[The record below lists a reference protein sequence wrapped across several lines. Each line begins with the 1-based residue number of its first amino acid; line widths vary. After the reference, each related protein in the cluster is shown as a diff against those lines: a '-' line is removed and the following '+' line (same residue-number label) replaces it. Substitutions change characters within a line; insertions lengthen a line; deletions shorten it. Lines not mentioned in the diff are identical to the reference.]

1 MGRAGRR
8 LPALAALFYGA
19 LAALVLLG
27 VRDVMFLYEENRCS
41 MTYMYEYP
49 EYLKIKLPKKTARRY
64 PAYELYLYGEGNYA
78 EENKNLLLTGIPVLF
93 LPGNAGSYKQVRSLG
108 SIALR
113 KAEDVDFKYHFN
125 FFSVNFNEELVALYG
140 GSLQRQTKFVHECIK
155 VILKLYKDQ
164 EFAPSSVAIVGH
176 SMGGLVARALLTL
189 KNFKPELINLLITQA
204 TPHVAPV
211 MPLDKYLTAVNNHW
225 ILKAQDLRNLT
236 TLSVAGGFRDY
247 QVRSG
252 LAFLPRLSQHDS
264 ALSVVSSA
272 VPRAW
277 ASTDHLSIVW
287 CKELIL
293 ATIRAFFDLIDENTR
308 QITEDPKKRM
318 SVLNHHFVRH
328 PAKMYEE
335 NPEAFTHLTATEN
348 HTVMFT
354 VKIVVMLKL
363 LDYPS
368 LSHIVIQVPPA
379 VGNKYTLGCE
389 FFKEDSRTVQLPV
402 THIFSFGFSSS
413 KILLNS
419 TGLLYNVQLQ
429 HFSQIYQAFKIYI
442 DSHCQ
447 SLKERKPSV
456 YRLHIPWS
464 YEDSI
469 TVAKVPSL
477 AEISAKLHIAQPHS
491 DSSLPELNIYSSP
504 DCQYEVI
511 LKTSLLQVLGQIVR
525 FHAGAFPVYIV
536 SNILLTYGGQLSTLR
551 STGQCSDFSLQL
563 VRTAKP
569 YKVEPLIS
577 IVVFLQGFN
586 WFREIWE
593 SLSLPEVDAAVLS
606 SQDAWFPLVSLIL
619 FLFGT
624 GIAYWSGVFFSTSLR
639 LFSSLW
645 LSLIRPPELQ
655 KDKLITPSR
664 LCGMISLAL
673 VSWTTCGAFAVL
685 IIYLQYLFKDSG
697 HSKETS
703 QNSSTHTV
711 KAQSSVDSIPEATQS
726 PSNSETSAEAANSL
740 KMHTTVLNLFTWIVL
755 LNLPSLIYW
764 LKNLRYN
771 VRLDPDPCRTT
782 AIILVCILE
791 ILMNSSTSEV
801 KSSKLLKIA
810 AKVPL
815 PLSVAMLAFG
825 RMHLYRVPHFV
836 TFSLLLHVLCCFI
849 IWTMWEETSTHTLLA
864 ACALILWECV
874 VSELSL
880 SLKKC
885 ERDNICYLWHSICP
899 WPVVPSRSAQSSGTG
914 TDLAEVQQL
923 CPADSSCLLKYQPRL
938 FPPPTSIIPGHAHKQ
953 LPASCSQSYSHSKVR
968 KHFLSL
974 SSCFSLGATV
984 LLLSMEHTIFVSSL
998 LLELIPCVLQFGF
1011 CLFFTYVCMT
1021 SSILY
1026 SKCPAKE
1033 TLLYIFV
1040 WYSNVLA
1047 LVQMVVNPKK
1057 CQCCC
1062 VLPITR
1068 RPTKKGQAK
1077 AKFPGSLFI
1086 SSMWKGLLLGL
1097 CVVLAVRG
1105 LAKGAPFQPEDKW
1118 KPLDNPRNRDLF
1130 FRTLQAYFSGR
1141 GLDLRKF
1148 PATFTVNNEGSRL
1161 YSDPIASAFADY
1173 EEKKKSFQDYF
1184 KG

>member
-27 VRDVMFLYEENRCS
+27 VRDVLFLYEENRCS

-155 VILKLYKDQ
+155 VILKLYRDR
-164 EFAPSSVAIVGH
+164 EFAPTSVAIVGH

-211 MPLDKYLTAVNNHW
+211 MPLDKYLTDFYTAVNNHW

-328 PAKMYEE
+328 PAKIFEE
-335 NPEAFTHLTATEN
+335 NPEAFTELTGAF
-348 HTVMFT
+348 MWIT
-354 VKIVVMLKL
+354 VKTSKWTYSVYNVSNIFFLIVFLWFFFLLMSNFFFFKDSDGKYFTFPLASHRKSYSHVYCENSMLDTSSWIYGCLNSNSSMCLGATDLSWRAELLPTTKVVILKL
-363 LDYPS
+363 QDYPS
-368 LSHIVIQVPPA
+368 LSHIVIQVPPT
-379 VGNKYTLGCE
+379 VGNKYTLDCE

-402 THIFSFGFSSS
+402 THLFSFGLSSS

-429 HFSQIYQAFKIYI
+429 HFNQIYQAFKIYI
-442 DSHCQ
+442 GSHCQ

-464 YEDSI
+464 HEDSI
-469 TVAKVPSL
+469 IVAKVPSFT
-477 AEISAKLHIAQPHS
+477 EISAKLHIAQPQN
-491 DSSLPELNIYSSP
+491 DSRVPELNIYSSS

-511 LKTSLLQVLGQIVR
+511 LKTSLLQVLGQIIR
-525 FHAGAFPVYIV
+525 FHAGALPVYIV
-536 SNILLTYGGQLSTLR
+536 SNILLTYGGQLSTLI
-551 STGQCSDFSLQL
+551 STGQCSDFSLEL

-606 SQDAWFPLVSLIL
+606 SQDAWFPLVSLML

-645 LSLIRPPELQ
+645 LTLIRPTVLQ
-655 KDKLITPSR
+655 KDKLITPRR
-664 LCGMISLAL
+664 LCGVLSLAL
-673 VSWTTCGAFAVL
+673 VSWTTCGAFAVF
-685 IIYLQYLFKDSG
+685 IIYLQYLFKVIKLHVNVRAEQNMLNGGSD
-697 HSKETS
+697 HSKEIS
-703 QNSSTHTV
+703 QDSSIHTV
-711 KAQSSVDSIPEATQS
+711 KNQSSMDSISEATQS
-726 PSNSETSAEAANSL
+726 LSNSTIAEAVNSL
-740 KMHTTVLNLFTWIVL
+740 KIHVTILNLFTWVVL

-771 VRLDPDPCRTT
+771 VRLDPDPCRST
-782 AIILVCILE
+782 AIIIVCILE

-825 RMHLYRVPHFV
+825 RMHLYK
-836 TFSLLLHVLCCFI
+836 T
-849 IWTMWEETSTHTLLA
+849 
-864 ACALILWECV
+864 
-874 VSELSL
+874 
-880 SLKKC
+880 
-885 ERDNICYLWHSICP
+885 
-899 WPVVPSRSAQSSGTG
+899 
-914 TDLAEVQQL
+914 
-923 CPADSSCLLKYQPRL
+923 
-938 FPPPTSIIPGHAHKQ
+938 
-953 LPASCSQSYSHSKVR
+953 
-968 KHFLSL
+968 
-974 SSCFSLGATV
+974 
-984 LLLSMEHTIFVSSL
+984 
-998 LLELIPCVLQFGF
+998 
-1011 CLFFTYVCMT
+1011 
-1021 SSILY
+1021 
-1026 SKCPAKE
+1026 
-1033 TLLYIFV
+1033 
-1040 WYSNVLA
+1040 
-1047 LVQMVVNPKK
+1047 
-1057 CQCCC
+1057 
-1062 VLPITR
+1062 
-1068 RPTKKGQAK
+1068 
-1077 AKFPGSLFI
+1077 
-1086 SSMWKGLLLGL
+1086 
-1097 CVVLAVRG
+1097 
-1105 LAKGAPFQPEDKW
+1105 
-1118 KPLDNPRNRDLF
+1118 
-1130 FRTLQAYFSGR
+1130 
-1141 GLDLRKF
+1141 
-1148 PATFTVNNEGSRL
+1148 
-1161 YSDPIASAFADY
+1161 
-1173 EEKKKSFQDYF
+1173 
-1184 KG
+1184 

>member
-1 MGRAGRR
+1 
-8 LPALAALFYGA
+8 
-19 LAALVLLG
+19 G
-27 VRDVMFLYEENRCS
+27 VRDVLFLYEENRCS

-155 VILKLYKDQ
+155 VILKLYRDE
-164 EFAPSSVAIVGH
+164 EFAPTSVAIVGH

-189 KNFKPELINLLITQA
+189 KNFKPDLINLLITQA

-211 MPLDKYLTAVNNHW
+211 MPLDRYLTDFYTAVNSHW

-328 PAKMYEE
+328 PAKIFEE
-335 NPEAFTHLTATEN
+335 NPEVLTELTGIF
-348 HTVMFT
+348 MWIT
-354 VKIVVMLKL
+354 VKASKWTYSVYNDSDGKYFTFPLASHRKSYSHVYCENSMLDTNSWIYGCMNSNLSVCLEATDLSWRAELLPTTKVVMLKL
-363 LDYPS
+363 EDYPS

-402 THIFSFGFSSS
+402 THLFSFGLSSS

-442 DSHCQ
+442 ESHCQ
-447 SLKERKPSV
+447 SLKERKPNV

-464 YEDSI
+464 HEDSI
-469 TVAKVPSL
+469 IVAKVPSL
-477 AEISAKLHIAQPHS
+477 TEISAKLHIAQPPN
-491 DSSLPELNIYSSP
+491 DSRVPELNIYSSS
-504 DCQYEVI
+504 DCQYDVKIKSYI
-511 LKTSLLQVLGQIVR
+511 LVFQIIR

-536 SNILLTYGGQLSTLR
+536 SNILLTYGGQLNALR
-551 STGQCSDFSLQL
+551 STGQCSDFSLEL

-586 WFREIWE
+586 WFREMWE

-606 SQDAWFPLVSLIL
+606 RQDAWFPLVSLIL

-624 GIAYWSGVFFSTSLR
+624 GITYWSGVFFSASLR
-639 LFSSLW
+639 FFSSLW
-645 LSLIRPPELQ
+645 LTLIRPTVLQ
-655 KDKLITPSR
+655 KDRLITPR
-664 LCGMISLAL
+664 GLCGVLALAL
-673 VSWTTCGAFAVL
+673 VSWTTCGAFAVFL
-685 IIYLQYLFKDSG
+685 IYLQYLFKPVRVFVTSALYFQDSD

-703 QNSSTHTV
+703 QNSSIHTI
-711 KAQSSVDSIPEATQS
+711 KPQSSMDSVPEAIQPLSKST
-726 PSNSETSAEAANSL
+726 TIAEAVNSL
-740 KMHTTVLNLFTWIVL
+740 KMHVTILNLFTWIVL
-755 LNLPSLIYW
+755 LNLPSFIYW

-771 VRLDPDPCRTT
+771 VRLDPDPCRFT
-782 AIILVCILE
+782 AVIIICILE

-815 PLSVAMLAFG
+815 PLSVAVLAFG
-825 RMHLYRVPHFV
+825 RLHLYRVPHFV
-836 TFSLLLHVLCCFI
+836 TFSLLLHVLCC
-849 IWTMWEETSTHTLLA
+849 
-864 ACALILWECV
+864 V
-874 VSELSL
+874 V
-880 SLKKC
+880 
-885 ERDNICYLWHSICP
+885 
-899 WPVVPSRSAQSSGTG
+899 
-914 TDLAEVQQL
+914 
-923 CPADSSCLLKYQPRL
+923 
-938 FPPPTSIIPGHAHKQ
+938 
-953 LPASCSQSYSHSKVR
+953 
-968 KHFLSL
+968 
-974 SSCFSLGATV
+974 
-984 LLLSMEHTIFVSSL
+984 
-998 LLELIPCVLQFGF
+998 
-1011 CLFFTYVCMT
+1011 
-1021 SSILY
+1021 
-1026 SKCPAKE
+1026 
-1033 TLLYIFV
+1033 
-1040 WYSNVLA
+1040 
-1047 LVQMVVNPKK
+1047 
-1057 CQCCC
+1057 
-1062 VLPITR
+1062 
-1068 RPTKKGQAK
+1068 
-1077 AKFPGSLFI
+1077 
-1086 SSMWKGLLLGL
+1086 
-1097 CVVLAVRG
+1097 
-1105 LAKGAPFQPEDKW
+1105 
-1118 KPLDNPRNRDLF
+1118 
-1130 FRTLQAYFSGR
+1130 
-1141 GLDLRKF
+1141 
-1148 PATFTVNNEGSRL
+1148 
-1161 YSDPIASAFADY
+1161 
-1173 EEKKKSFQDYF
+1173 
-1184 KG
+1184 

>member
-1 MGRAGRR
+1 MGRVGRR
-8 LPALAALFYGA
+8 LPAVAALFYGA

-27 VRDVMFLYEENRCS
+27 VRDVLFLYEENRCS

-93 LPGNAGSYKQVRSLG
+93 LPGNAGSYRQVRSLG

-155 VILKLYKDQ
+155 VILKLYRDR
-164 EFAPSSVAIVGH
+164 EFAPTSVAIVGH

-189 KNFKPELINLLITQA
+189 KNFKPDLINLLITQA
-204 TPHVAPV
+204 TPHIAPV
-211 MPLDKYLTAVNNHW
+211 MPLDKYLTDFYTAVNNHW

-277 ASTDHLSIVW
+277 VSTDHLSIVW

-328 PAKMYEE
+328 PAKIFEE
-335 NPEAFTHLTATEN
+335 NPEAFKELTGAL
-348 HTVMFT
+348 MWIT
-354 VKIVVMLKL
+354 VKASKWTYSVYNDSDGKYFTFPLASHRKSYSHVYCANSMLDTSSWIYGCMNSNSSMCLEATDLSWRAEL
-363 LDYPS
+363 LPTT
-368 LSHIVIQVPPA
+368 
-379 VGNKYTLGCE
+379 KYTLDCE

-402 THIFSFGFSSS
+402 THLFSFGLSSS

-429 HFSQIYQAFKIYI
+429 HFNQIYQAFKIYI
-442 DSHCQ
+442 ESHCQ

-464 YEDSI
+464 HEDSI
-469 TVAKVPSL
+469 IVAKVPSST
-477 AEISAKLHIAQPHS
+477 EISAKLHIAQPQN
-491 DSSLPELNIYSSP
+491 DSRVPELNIYSSS

-511 LKTSLLQVLGQIVR
+511 LKTSLLQVLGQIIR
-525 FHAGAFPVYIV
+525 FHAGALPVYIV
-536 SNILLTYGGQLSTLR
+536 SNILLTYGGQLSTLI
-551 STGQCSDFSLQL
+551 STGQCSDFSLEL

-645 LSLIRPPELQ
+645 LTLFRPTVLQ
-655 KDKLITPSR
+655 KDRLITPRR
-664 LCGMISLAL
+664 LWGVLSLAL
-673 VSWTTCGAFAVL
+673 VSWTTCGAFAVV
-685 IIYLQYLFKDSG
+685 IIYLQYLFKVIKLHVNVRAEQNMLNGDSD
-697 HSKETS
+697 HLKETS
-703 QNSSTHTV
+703 QNSSIHTI
-711 KAQSSVDSIPEATQS
+711 KNQSSTDSISEATQS
-726 PSNSETSAEAANSL
+726 LSNNTIAEAVNSL
-740 KMHTTVLNLFTWIVL
+740 KMHVTVLNLFTWIVL

-771 VRLDPDPCRTT
+771 VKLDPDPCRST
-782 AIILVCILE
+782 AIIIVCILE

-825 RMHLYRVPHFV
+825 QMHLYKVPHFV
-836 TFSLLLHVLCCFI
+836 MFSLLLHVLCCI
-849 IWTMWEETSTHTLLA
+849 
-864 ACALILWECV
+864 V
-874 VSELSL
+874 
-880 SLKKC
+880 
-885 ERDNICYLWHSICP
+885 
-899 WPVVPSRSAQSSGTG
+899 
-914 TDLAEVQQL
+914 
-923 CPADSSCLLKYQPRL
+923 
-938 FPPPTSIIPGHAHKQ
+938 
-953 LPASCSQSYSHSKVR
+953 
-968 KHFLSL
+968 
-974 SSCFSLGATV
+974 
-984 LLLSMEHTIFVSSL
+984 
-998 LLELIPCVLQFGF
+998 
-1011 CLFFTYVCMT
+1011 
-1021 SSILY
+1021 
-1026 SKCPAKE
+1026 
-1033 TLLYIFV
+1033 
-1040 WYSNVLA
+1040 
-1047 LVQMVVNPKK
+1047 
-1057 CQCCC
+1057 
-1062 VLPITR
+1062 
-1068 RPTKKGQAK
+1068 
-1077 AKFPGSLFI
+1077 
-1086 SSMWKGLLLGL
+1086 
-1097 CVVLAVRG
+1097 
-1105 LAKGAPFQPEDKW
+1105 
-1118 KPLDNPRNRDLF
+1118 
-1130 FRTLQAYFSGR
+1130 
-1141 GLDLRKF
+1141 
-1148 PATFTVNNEGSRL
+1148 
-1161 YSDPIASAFADY
+1161 
-1173 EEKKKSFQDYF
+1173 
-1184 KG
+1184 

>member
-1 MGRAGRR
+1 
-8 LPALAALFYGA
+8 
-19 LAALVLLG
+19 
-27 VRDVMFLYEENRCS
+27 
-41 MTYMYEYP
+41 
-49 EYLKIKLPKKTARRY
+49 KIKLPKKTARRY

-155 VILKLYKDQ
+155 VILKLYRGR
-164 EFAPSSVAIVGH
+164 EFAPTSVAIVGH

-211 MPLDKYLTAVNNHW
+211 MPLDKYLTDFYTAVNKHW
-225 ILKAQDLRNLT
+225 ILNAQDLRNLT

-328 PAKMYEE
+328 PAKIFQE
-335 NPEAFTHLTATEN
+335 NPDAFTELTGAF
-348 HTVMFT
+348 MWIT
-354 VKIVVMLKL
+354 VKASKWTYTVYNDSDGKYFIFPLASHRKSYSHVYCENSMLDTSSWIYGCMNTNSLMCLEATDLSWRAELLPTTKVVILKL
-363 LDYPS
+363 QDYPS
-368 LSHIVIQVPPA
+368 LSHIVIQVPPTA
-379 VGNKYTLGCE
+379 GRKYTVDCE
-389 FFKEDSRTVQLPV
+389 FFKEDSRRVQLPV
-402 THIFSFGFSSS
+402 THLFSFGLSTS

-429 HFSQIYQAFKIYI
+429 DFNQIYQAFRIYI
-442 DSHCQ
+442 ESHCQ

-464 YEDSI
+464 HEDSI
-469 TVAKVPSL
+469 TVAKVPSFT
-477 AEISAKLHIAQPHS
+477 EISAKLHIGQPQN
-491 DSSLPELNIYSSP
+491 DSRVPELNIYSSS

-511 LKTSLLQVLGQIVR
+511 LQTSLLQVLGQLIR
-525 FHAGAFPVYIV
+525 FHAGALPVYVV
-536 SNILLTYGGQLSTLR
+536 SNILLTYGGQLSTVI
-551 STGQCSDFSLQL
+551 STGQCSDFSLEL

-645 LSLIRPPELQ
+645 LTLIRPTVLQ
-655 KDKLITPSR
+655 KDNKLITPRR
-664 LCGMISLAL
+664 LCGVLSLAL
-673 VSWTTCGAFAVL
+673 VSWTTCGAFAVC
-685 IIYLQYLFKDSG
+685 IIYLQYLFKVIKLHVNVRAEQNTLVRVN

-703 QNSSTHTV
+703 RNSSTHTV
-711 KAQSSVDSIPEATQS
+711 KKQSSMDSTSEATQS
-726 PSNSETSAEAANSL
+726 LSNSTIAEDVNSL
-740 KMHTTVLNLFTWIVL
+740 KMHVTILNLFTWIVL

-764 LKNLRYN
+764 LKNLRYS
-771 VRLDPDPCRTT
+771 VSLDPDPCRST

-791 ILMNSSTSEV
+791 ILMNSSIFEV

-815 PLSVAMLAFG
+815 PLSVVMLAFG

-836 TFSLLLHVLCCFI
+836 TFSLLLHVLCCI
-849 IWTMWEETSTHTLLA
+849 
-864 ACALILWECV
+864 V
-874 VSELSL
+874 
-880 SLKKC
+880 
-885 ERDNICYLWHSICP
+885 
-899 WPVVPSRSAQSSGTG
+899 
-914 TDLAEVQQL
+914 
-923 CPADSSCLLKYQPRL
+923 
-938 FPPPTSIIPGHAHKQ
+938 
-953 LPASCSQSYSHSKVR
+953 
-968 KHFLSL
+968 
-974 SSCFSLGATV
+974 
-984 LLLSMEHTIFVSSL
+984 
-998 LLELIPCVLQFGF
+998 
-1011 CLFFTYVCMT
+1011 
-1021 SSILY
+1021 
-1026 SKCPAKE
+1026 
-1033 TLLYIFV
+1033 
-1040 WYSNVLA
+1040 
-1047 LVQMVVNPKK
+1047 
-1057 CQCCC
+1057 
-1062 VLPITR
+1062 
-1068 RPTKKGQAK
+1068 
-1077 AKFPGSLFI
+1077 
-1086 SSMWKGLLLGL
+1086 
-1097 CVVLAVRG
+1097 
-1105 LAKGAPFQPEDKW
+1105 
-1118 KPLDNPRNRDLF
+1118 
-1130 FRTLQAYFSGR
+1130 
-1141 GLDLRKF
+1141 
-1148 PATFTVNNEGSRL
+1148 
-1161 YSDPIASAFADY
+1161 
-1173 EEKKKSFQDYF
+1173 
-1184 KG
+1184 

>member
-1 MGRAGRR
+1 
-8 LPALAALFYGA
+8 
-19 LAALVLLG
+19 
-27 VRDVMFLYEENRCS
+27 MFLYEENRCS

-155 VILKLYKDQ
+155 VILKLYKDR

-211 MPLDKYLTAVNNHW
+211 MPLDKYLTDFYTAVNNHW

-335 NPEAFTHLTATEN
+335 NPEAFTHLTEN
-348 HTVMFT
+348 YTVMFT
-354 VKIVVMLKL
+354 VKIDTSSWIYGCMNTNSSMCLEAADLSWRAELLPTTKVVMLKL

-389 FFKEDSRTVQLPV
+389 FFTEDSRTVQLPV

-429 HFSQIYQAFKIYI
+429 HFNQIYQAFKIYI

-511 LKTSLLQVLGQIVR
+511 LKTSLLQVLGQVVR

-645 LSLIRPPELQ
+645 LTLIRPPELQ

-685 IIYLQYLFKDSG
+685 IVYLQYLFKVVKLHVTVRAEQNTHNRDSG
-697 HSKETS
+697 RSKETS

-726 PSNSETSAEAANSL
+726 PSNSKTSAEAANSL

-810 AKVPL
+810 AKVSL

-836 TFSLLLHVLCCFI
+836 TFSLLLHMLCCF
-849 IWTMWEETSTHTLLA
+849 
-864 ACALILWECV
+864 V
-874 VSELSL
+874 
-880 SLKKC
+880 
-885 ERDNICYLWHSICP
+885 
-899 WPVVPSRSAQSSGTG
+899 
-914 TDLAEVQQL
+914 
-923 CPADSSCLLKYQPRL
+923 
-938 FPPPTSIIPGHAHKQ
+938 
-953 LPASCSQSYSHSKVR
+953 
-968 KHFLSL
+968 
-974 SSCFSLGATV
+974 
-984 LLLSMEHTIFVSSL
+984 
-998 LLELIPCVLQFGF
+998 
-1011 CLFFTYVCMT
+1011 
-1021 SSILY
+1021 
-1026 SKCPAKE
+1026 
-1033 TLLYIFV
+1033 
-1040 WYSNVLA
+1040 
-1047 LVQMVVNPKK
+1047 
-1057 CQCCC
+1057 
-1062 VLPITR
+1062 
-1068 RPTKKGQAK
+1068 
-1077 AKFPGSLFI
+1077 
-1086 SSMWKGLLLGL
+1086 
-1097 CVVLAVRG
+1097 
-1105 LAKGAPFQPEDKW
+1105 
-1118 KPLDNPRNRDLF
+1118 
-1130 FRTLQAYFSGR
+1130 
-1141 GLDLRKF
+1141 
-1148 PATFTVNNEGSRL
+1148 
-1161 YSDPIASAFADY
+1161 
-1173 EEKKKSFQDYF
+1173 
-1184 KG
+1184 

>member
-1 MGRAGRR
+1 MAAVPPSASPCQYGGRPPAAAGGGQVVPPAPPRPRAVAPPAPPCLCAPRGSGGRAAPRCAALRTWARR
-8 LPALAALFYGA
+8 GAMVAALFYGA

-27 VRDVMFLYEENRCS
+27 VRDVLFLYEENRCS

-49 EYLKIKLPKKTARRY
+49 EYLKIKLPKKIARRY

-155 VILKLYKDQ
+155 VILKLYRGR
-164 EFAPSSVAIVGH
+164 EFAPTSVAIVGH
-176 SMGGLVARALLTL
+176 SMGGLIARALLTL

-211 MPLDKYLTAVNNHW
+211 MPLDKYLTDFYTAVNNHW

-252 LAFLPRLSQHDS
+252 LAFLPRSSQHDS

-328 PAKMYEE
+328 PAKIFEE
-335 NPEAFTHLTATEN
+335 NPEAFTELTGAF
-348 HTVMFT
+348 MWIT
-354 VKIVVMLKL
+354 VKASKWTYSVYNDSDGKYFTFPLASHRKSYSHVYCENSMLDTSSWIFGCMNNNSSMCLEATDLSWRAELLPTTKVVILKL
-363 LDYPS
+363 QDYPS
-368 LSHIVIQVPPA
+368 LSHIVIQVPPT

-389 FFKEDSRTVQLPV
+389 FFKEGSRTVQLPV
-402 THIFSFGFSSS
+402 THLFSFGLSSS

-429 HFSQIYQAFKIYI
+429 HFNQIYQAFKIYI
-442 DSHCQ
+442 ESHCQ
-447 SLKERKPSV
+447 SFEERKPSV

-464 YEDSI
+464 HEDSV
-469 TVAKVPSL
+469 TVAKVPSST
-477 AEISAKLHIAQPHS
+477 EISAKLHIAQPKN
-491 DSSLPELNIYSSP
+491 DSRVPELNIYSSS
-504 DCQYEVI
+504 DCQYEI
-511 LKTSLLQVLGQIVR
+511 IR
-525 FHAGAFPVYIV
+525 FHGGALPVYIV
-536 SNILLTYGGQLSTLR
+536 SNILLTYGGQLSTLI
-551 STGQCSDFSLQL
+551 STGQCSDFSLEL

-593 SLSLPEVDAAVLS
+593 SLSLPEVEAAVLS

-645 LSLIRPPELQ
+645 LTLMRPTVLQ
-655 KDKLITPSR
+655 KDKLITPRR
-664 LCGMISLAL
+664 LCGVLSLAVL
-673 VSWTTCGAFAVL
+673 SWTTCGAVAVF
-685 IIYLQYLFKDSG
+685 IIYLQYLFKVIKLHVNVRAEQNMLTGDSD

-703 QNSSTHTV
+703 QNSRIHTV
-711 KAQSSVDSIPEATQS
+711 KNQSLMDSISEATQS
-726 PSNSETSAEAANSL
+726 LPNSTTAEAINSL
-740 KMHTTVLNLFTWIVL
+740 KIHVTILNLLTWIVL

-771 VRLDPDPCRTT
+771 VRLDPDPCRST
-782 AIILVCILE
+782 AIIIICILE
-791 ILMNSSTSEV
+791 ILMNSSALEL

-825 RMHLYRVPHFV
+825 RMHLYKVPHFV
-836 TFSLLLHVLCCFI
+836 TFSLLLHVLCCI
-849 IWTMWEETSTHTLLA
+849 
-864 ACALILWECV
+864 V
-874 VSELSL
+874 
-880 SLKKC
+880 
-885 ERDNICYLWHSICP
+885 
-899 WPVVPSRSAQSSGTG
+899 
-914 TDLAEVQQL
+914 
-923 CPADSSCLLKYQPRL
+923 
-938 FPPPTSIIPGHAHKQ
+938 
-953 LPASCSQSYSHSKVR
+953 
-968 KHFLSL
+968 
-974 SSCFSLGATV
+974 
-984 LLLSMEHTIFVSSL
+984 
-998 LLELIPCVLQFGF
+998 
-1011 CLFFTYVCMT
+1011 
-1021 SSILY
+1021 
-1026 SKCPAKE
+1026 
-1033 TLLYIFV
+1033 
-1040 WYSNVLA
+1040 
-1047 LVQMVVNPKK
+1047 
-1057 CQCCC
+1057 
-1062 VLPITR
+1062 
-1068 RPTKKGQAK
+1068 
-1077 AKFPGSLFI
+1077 
-1086 SSMWKGLLLGL
+1086 
-1097 CVVLAVRG
+1097 
-1105 LAKGAPFQPEDKW
+1105 
-1118 KPLDNPRNRDLF
+1118 
-1130 FRTLQAYFSGR
+1130 
-1141 GLDLRKF
+1141 
-1148 PATFTVNNEGSRL
+1148 
-1161 YSDPIASAFADY
+1161 
-1173 EEKKKSFQDYF
+1173 
-1184 KG
+1184 

>member
-1 MGRAGRR
+1 SRAI
-8 LPALAALFYGA
+8 LVHQYLASLT
-19 LAALVLLG
+19 
-27 VRDVMFLYEENRCS
+27 CPS
-41 MTYMYEYP
+41 
-49 EYLKIKLPKKTARRY
+49 KIKLPKKTARRY

-155 VILKLYKDQ
+155 VILKLYRDR

-189 KNFKPELINLLITQA
+189 KNFKPELVNLLITQA

-211 MPLDKYLTAVNNHW
+211 MPLDRYLTDFYTAVNNHW

-277 ASTDHLSIVW
+277 ASTDHLSI
-287 CKELIL
+287 
-293 ATIRAFFDLIDENTR
+293 
-308 QITEDPKKRM
+308 ITEDPKKRM

-328 PAKMYEE
+328 PAKMFEE
-335 NPEAFTHLTATEN
+335 NPEVFTDLTGAF
-348 HTVMFT
+348 MWIT
-354 VKIVVMLKL
+354 VKGSKWTYSVYNDSDGKYFAFPLASHRKSYSHVYCENSMAMFSNDFSSFFLFLFSSLFKVVMLKL

-379 VGNKYTLGCE
+379 AGNKYTLGCE

-402 THIFSFGFSSS
+402 THLFSFGLSSS

-419 TGLLYNVQLQ
+419 TGLFYNVQLQ
-429 HFSQIYQAFKIYI
+429 HFNQIYQAFKIYI
-442 DSHCQ
+442 ESHCQ

-477 AEISAKLHIAQPHS
+477 TEISAKLHIAQPHD

-504 DCQYEVI
+504 DCQYEVSKTVLFYSYYPFI
-511 LKTSLLQVLGQIVR
+511 LVFQIVR

-551 STGQCSDFSLQL
+551 STGQCSDFSLEL

-577 IVVFLQGFN
+577 IVVFN

-624 GIAYWSGVFFSTSLR
+624 GIAYWSEVFFSTSLR

-645 LSLIRPPELQ
+645 LTLIRPTELQ
-655 KDKLITPSR
+655 KDKLITPRR

-685 IIYLQYLFKDSG
+685 IIYLQYLFK
-697 HSKETS
+697 
-703 QNSSTHTV
+703 V
-711 KAQSSVDSIPEATQS
+711 LKAQSSVDSIPEATQS
-726 PSNSETSAEAANSL
+726 LSNSKILAEAVNSL
-740 KMHTTVLNLFTWIVL
+740 KMHITILNLFTWIVL
-755 LNLPSLIYW
+755 LNLPSFIYL

-771 VRLDPDPCRTT
+771 VRLDPDPCRST

-810 AKVPL
+810 AKVQL

-836 TFSLLLHVLCCFI
+836 TFSLLLHVLCCF
-849 IWTMWEETSTHTLLA
+849 
-864 ACALILWECV
+864 V
-874 VSELSL
+874 
-880 SLKKC
+880 
-885 ERDNICYLWHSICP
+885 
-899 WPVVPSRSAQSSGTG
+899 
-914 TDLAEVQQL
+914 
-923 CPADSSCLLKYQPRL
+923 
-938 FPPPTSIIPGHAHKQ
+938 
-953 LPASCSQSYSHSKVR
+953 
-968 KHFLSL
+968 
-974 SSCFSLGATV
+974 
-984 LLLSMEHTIFVSSL
+984 
-998 LLELIPCVLQFGF
+998 
-1011 CLFFTYVCMT
+1011 
-1021 SSILY
+1021 
-1026 SKCPAKE
+1026 
-1033 TLLYIFV
+1033 
-1040 WYSNVLA
+1040 
-1047 LVQMVVNPKK
+1047 
-1057 CQCCC
+1057 
-1062 VLPITR
+1062 
-1068 RPTKKGQAK
+1068 
-1077 AKFPGSLFI
+1077 
-1086 SSMWKGLLLGL
+1086 
-1097 CVVLAVRG
+1097 
-1105 LAKGAPFQPEDKW
+1105 
-1118 KPLDNPRNRDLF
+1118 
-1130 FRTLQAYFSGR
+1130 
-1141 GLDLRKF
+1141 
-1148 PATFTVNNEGSRL
+1148 
-1161 YSDPIASAFADY
+1161 
-1173 EEKKKSFQDYF
+1173 
-1184 KG
+1184 

>member
-1 MGRAGRR
+1 
-8 LPALAALFYGA
+8 
-19 LAALVLLG
+19 
-27 VRDVMFLYEENRCS
+27 MFLYEENRCS

-211 MPLDKYLTAVNNHW
+211 MPLDKYLTDFYTAVNNHW

-335 NPEAFTHLTATEN
+335 NPEAFTHLTEN

-354 VKIVVMLKL
+354 VKIDTSSWIYGCMNTNSSMCLEAADLSWRAELLPTTKVVMLKL

-645 LSLIRPPELQ
+645 LTLIRPPELQ

-685 IIYLQYLFKDSG
+685 IIYLQYLFKVVKLHVTVRAEQNMHNRDSG

-836 TFSLLLHVLCCFI
+836 TFSLLLHVLCCF
-849 IWTMWEETSTHTLLA
+849 
-864 ACALILWECV
+864 V
-874 VSELSL
+874 
-880 SLKKC
+880 
-885 ERDNICYLWHSICP
+885 
-899 WPVVPSRSAQSSGTG
+899 
-914 TDLAEVQQL
+914 
-923 CPADSSCLLKYQPRL
+923 
-938 FPPPTSIIPGHAHKQ
+938 
-953 LPASCSQSYSHSKVR
+953 
-968 KHFLSL
+968 
-974 SSCFSLGATV
+974 
-984 LLLSMEHTIFVSSL
+984 
-998 LLELIPCVLQFGF
+998 
-1011 CLFFTYVCMT
+1011 
-1021 SSILY
+1021 
-1026 SKCPAKE
+1026 
-1033 TLLYIFV
+1033 
-1040 WYSNVLA
+1040 
-1047 LVQMVVNPKK
+1047 
-1057 CQCCC
+1057 
-1062 VLPITR
+1062 
-1068 RPTKKGQAK
+1068 
-1077 AKFPGSLFI
+1077 
-1086 SSMWKGLLLGL
+1086 
-1097 CVVLAVRG
+1097 
-1105 LAKGAPFQPEDKW
+1105 
-1118 KPLDNPRNRDLF
+1118 
-1130 FRTLQAYFSGR
+1130 
-1141 GLDLRKF
+1141 
-1148 PATFTVNNEGSRL
+1148 
-1161 YSDPIASAFADY
+1161 
-1173 EEKKKSFQDYF
+1173 
-1184 KG
+1184 

>member
-1 MGRAGRR
+1 S
-8 LPALAALFYGA
+8 
-19 LAALVLLG
+19 LG
-27 VRDVMFLYEENRCS
+27 NPRVGGTCPS
-41 MTYMYEYP
+41 SG
-49 EYLKIKLPKKTARRY
+49 LKIKLPKKTARRY

-155 VILKLYKDQ
+155 VILKLYKDGD
-164 EFAPSSVAIVGH
+164 FAPSSVAIVGH

-211 MPLDKYLTAVNNHW
+211 MPLDKYLTDFYTAVNNHW

-308 QITEDPKKRM
+308 QITQDPKKRM

-335 NPEAFTHLTATEN
+335 NPEAFTHLTGAFN
-348 HTVMFT
+348 WIT
-354 VKIVVMLKL
+354 VKASKWTYSVYNGSDGKYFSFPLASHRKSYSHVYCENSMLVRKYFFNVWGLFIKMCFNGFVASFFLFLFSFLFKVVMLKL

-402 THIFSFGFSSS
+402 THLFSFGKYS
-413 KILLNS
+413 IL
-419 TGLLYNVQLQ
+419 
-429 HFSQIYQAFKIYI
+429 
-442 DSHCQ
+442 
-447 SLKERKPSV
+447 KPSV

-504 DCQYEVI
+504 DCQYEVSKAVLFYSYYPFI
-511 LKTSLLQVLGQIVR
+511 LVFQIVR

-551 STGQCSDFSLQL
+551 STGQCSDFSLEL

-577 IVVFLQGFN
+577 IVVFN

-645 LSLIRPPELQ
+645 LTLIRPPELQ

-673 VSWTTCGAFAVL
+673 VSWTTCGAFSVL
-685 IIYLQYLFKDSG
+685 IVYLQYLFKVL
-697 HSKETS
+697 K
-703 QNSSTHTV
+703 V
-711 KAQSSVDSIPEATQS
+711 KAQSSGDSISEATQS
-726 PSNSETSAEAANSL
+726 PSNNKTSAEAVNSL
-740 KMHTTVLNLFTWIVL
+740 KMHITVLNLFTWIVL

-771 VRLDPDPCRTT
+771 VRLDPDPCRST

-791 ILMNSSTSEV
+791 ILMNSNTSEV

-836 TFSLLLHVLCCFI
+836 TFSLLLHVLCCF
-849 IWTMWEETSTHTLLA
+849 
-864 ACALILWECV
+864 V
-874 VSELSL
+874 
-880 SLKKC
+880 
-885 ERDNICYLWHSICP
+885 
-899 WPVVPSRSAQSSGTG
+899 
-914 TDLAEVQQL
+914 
-923 CPADSSCLLKYQPRL
+923 
-938 FPPPTSIIPGHAHKQ
+938 
-953 LPASCSQSYSHSKVR
+953 
-968 KHFLSL
+968 
-974 SSCFSLGATV
+974 
-984 LLLSMEHTIFVSSL
+984 
-998 LLELIPCVLQFGF
+998 
-1011 CLFFTYVCMT
+1011 
-1021 SSILY
+1021 
-1026 SKCPAKE
+1026 
-1033 TLLYIFV
+1033 
-1040 WYSNVLA
+1040 
-1047 LVQMVVNPKK
+1047 
-1057 CQCCC
+1057 
-1062 VLPITR
+1062 
-1068 RPTKKGQAK
+1068 
-1077 AKFPGSLFI
+1077 
-1086 SSMWKGLLLGL
+1086 
-1097 CVVLAVRG
+1097 
-1105 LAKGAPFQPEDKW
+1105 
-1118 KPLDNPRNRDLF
+1118 
-1130 FRTLQAYFSGR
+1130 
-1141 GLDLRKF
+1141 
-1148 PATFTVNNEGSRL
+1148 
-1161 YSDPIASAFADY
+1161 
-1173 EEKKKSFQDYF
+1173 
-1184 KG
+1184 

>member
-1 MGRAGRR
+1 
-8 LPALAALFYGA
+8 
-19 LAALVLLG
+19 G
-27 VRDVMFLYEENRCS
+27 VRDVLFLYEENRCS

-64 PAYELYLYGEGNYA
+64 PVYELYLYGEGNYA

-155 VILKLYKDQ
+155 VILKLYRNR
-164 EFAPSSVAIVGH
+164 EFAPTSVAIVGH

-189 KNFKPELINLLITQA
+189 KNFKPKLINLLITQA

-211 MPLDKYLTAVNNHW
+211 MPLDKYLTDFYTAVNNHW

-328 PAKMYEE
+328 PAKIFEE
-335 NPEAFTHLTATEN
+335 NPEAFTELTGAF
-348 HTVMFT
+348 MWIT
-354 VKIVVMLKL
+354 VKASKWTYSFYNVSNISFFLIVFLCLFFLLMSNLFSFKDSDGKYFTFPLASHRKSYSHVYCENSMLDTSSWIYGCMNSNSSMCLEATDLSWRAELLPITKVVILKL
-363 LDYPS
+363 QDYPS
-368 LSHIVIQVPPA
+368 LSHIVIQVPPT
-379 VGNKYTLGCE
+379 VGNKYTVACE

-402 THIFSFGFSSS
+402 THLFSFGLSSS

-429 HFSQIYQAFKIYI
+429 HFNQIYQAFKIYI
-442 DSHCQ
+442 ESHCQ

-464 YEDSI
+464 HEDSV

-477 AEISAKLHIAQPHS
+477 TEISAKLHAAQPQN
-491 DSSLPELNIYSSP
+491 DNRVPELNIYSSS

-511 LKTSLLQVLGQIVR
+511 LKTSLLQILGQIIR
-525 FHAGAFPVYIV
+525 FHAGALPVYVV
-536 SNILLTYGGQLSTLR
+536 SNILLTYGGQLSTLIA
-551 STGQCSDFSLQL
+551 TGQCSDFSLEL

-577 IVVFLQGFN
+577 IVVFLQGFH
-586 WFREIWE
+586 WFRVIQE
-593 SLSLPEVDAAVLS
+593 SLSLPAVDDVVLS

-624 GIAYWSGVFFSTSLR
+624 GIAYWSGVFFTTTLR
-639 LFSSLW
+639 LFCSLW
-645 LSLIRPPELQ
+645 LTLIRPPVLH
-655 KDKLITPSR
+655 KDNKLITPRR
-664 LCGMISLAL
+664 LCGVLSLAV
-673 VSWTTCGAFAVL
+673 VSWTTCGAFAVF
-685 IIYLQYLFKDSG
+685 IIYLRYLFKDSD

-703 QNSSTHTV
+703 QHSSIHTV
-711 KAQSSVDSIPEATQS
+711 KNESLMDGTSKATQS
-726 PSNSETSAEAANSL
+726 LSNSTTIAEAVSSL
-740 KMHTTVLNLFTWIVL
+740 KMHVTILNLFTWIVL

-764 LKNLRYN
+764 LKNLRYSI
-771 VRLDPDPCRTT
+771 RLDPDPCRST

-791 ILMNSSTSEV
+791 ILTNSSTSEV

-815 PLSVAMLAFG
+815 PLSVATLAFG
-825 RMHLYRVPHFV
+825 RMHLYKVPHFV
-836 TFSLLLHVLCCFI
+836 TFSLLLHVLCCI
-849 IWTMWEETSTHTLLA
+849 
-864 ACALILWECV
+864 V
-874 VSELSL
+874 
-880 SLKKC
+880 
-885 ERDNICYLWHSICP
+885 
-899 WPVVPSRSAQSSGTG
+899 
-914 TDLAEVQQL
+914 
-923 CPADSSCLLKYQPRL
+923 
-938 FPPPTSIIPGHAHKQ
+938 
-953 LPASCSQSYSHSKVR
+953 
-968 KHFLSL
+968 
-974 SSCFSLGATV
+974 
-984 LLLSMEHTIFVSSL
+984 
-998 LLELIPCVLQFGF
+998 
-1011 CLFFTYVCMT
+1011 
-1021 SSILY
+1021 
-1026 SKCPAKE
+1026 
-1033 TLLYIFV
+1033 
-1040 WYSNVLA
+1040 
-1047 LVQMVVNPKK
+1047 
-1057 CQCCC
+1057 
-1062 VLPITR
+1062 
-1068 RPTKKGQAK
+1068 
-1077 AKFPGSLFI
+1077 
-1086 SSMWKGLLLGL
+1086 
-1097 CVVLAVRG
+1097 
-1105 LAKGAPFQPEDKW
+1105 
-1118 KPLDNPRNRDLF
+1118 
-1130 FRTLQAYFSGR
+1130 
-1141 GLDLRKF
+1141 
-1148 PATFTVNNEGSRL
+1148 
-1161 YSDPIASAFADY
+1161 
-1173 EEKKKSFQDYF
+1173 
-1184 KG
+1184 